1 MHRIALKR
9 ACVLFPD
16 VRSERPEGESCRVLS
31 VGLGLTLALRPGAGA
46 LALVWFIGAYSISFG
61 LHLLMLAIWLR
72 SWARRFSALEP

>member
-46 LALVWFIGAYSISFG
+46 LALVWFIGAYFDK
-61 LHLLMLAIWLR
+61 LR
-72 SWARRFSALEP
+72 SSPTNARDMASQLGTAIFGP